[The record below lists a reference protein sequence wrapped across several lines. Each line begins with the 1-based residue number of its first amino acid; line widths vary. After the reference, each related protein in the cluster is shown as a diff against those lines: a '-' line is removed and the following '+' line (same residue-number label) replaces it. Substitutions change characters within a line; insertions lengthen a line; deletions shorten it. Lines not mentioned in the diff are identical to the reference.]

1 MIDVRP
7 SLAKTTMTSL
17 DLSLETV
24 CHNVDLG
31 LPEVGQAERW
41 LDKPY
46 INNSHVTLSEVSTLE
61 NTHIS
66 LWLALSQALRP
77 HRLIMDANESIFS
90 RQFRRQMQGN
100 TIHFTP

>member
-46 INNSHVTLSEVSTLE
+46 ISNSHVTLSEVSTLE

-66 LWLALSQALRP
+66 LWLALSQALGL

-90 RQFRRQMQGN
+90 RQFRCQMQGN